1 MIIELEMLN
10 DESICVGDLKR
21 FLSTI
26 PDNYTLTNKHMNV
39 KFLKIKTD
47 KEYGD
52 CEINLGAY
60 CNETTD
66 PLEGNH
72 IGINSEFFE

>member
-1 MIIELEMLN
+1 MTIELKMLN
-10 DESICVGDLKR
+10 DEYICVGDLKR

-47 KEYGD
+47 REYGD
-52 CEINLGAY
+52 CDVNLGVC
-60 CNETTD
+60 CNETTNQTKD
-66 PLEGNH
+66 
-72 IGINSEFFE
+72 